1 MTSVEELACLDAVSQ
16 AELVRKKQVK
26 PIELV
31 DAAIS
36 RIERLNPKI
45 NAVVTPMYE
54 EARACALGERNVP
67 DGPFRGVPYLLK
79 DLLSAY
85 AGVPLTSGCN
95 FLSDYVPNHDS
106 ELVVRLKRFGL
117 IILGKTNTPELG
129 LVATTEPRLF
139 GPTRNPWNT
148 ARTAGGSSGGSCAAV
163 ASGMVPM
170 AHANDGGGSIRIP
183 ASCCGVFGLKPTRA
197 RITLAPDLGDMMG
210 GLVVEHAVTRSVRD
224 SAALLDAT
232 AGPAAGDPYWPA
244 QPARPFLKEVGSD
257 PGRLRIA
264 FTTSAATGVPVD
276 PDCVEA
282 TEDAAKLCASLGHD
296 VSEDQPNLAGEEL
309 FPNFMTVWAAGCAAS
324 IDGWARALQRRP
336 SEDHFEPLTW
346 SLYQIGTCISA
357 SSYMLSQMFLQSV
370 SREMARFMAKYD
382 IVLTPTLAQPPV
394 PLGSFSCP
402 PLDPIEVQQRLA
414 AFTPFAP
421 LANVTGQPAMSV
433 PLYWN
438 AEDLPIGIHFVG
450 RFGEEATLFRLAGQ
464 LEKARPWASR
474 WPLVSAR
481 I

>member
-1 MTSVEELACLDAVSQ
+1 MTNLEELACLDAVAQ

-26 PIELV
+26 PTELV

-36 RIERLNPKI
+36 RIELLNPKI

-54 EARACALGERNVP
+54 EARAYAMDERNLP

-79 DLLSAY
+79 DILSAY
-85 AGVPLTSGCN
+85 AGVPLTSGCS

-106 ELVVRLKRFGL
+106 ELVARLKRSGL
-117 IILGKTNTPELG
+117 IILGKTNTPELA

-139 GPTRNPWNT
+139 GPTRNPWNP

-163 ASGMVPM
+163 ACGMVPM

-264 FTTSAATGVPVD
+264 FSTSAATGAPVD
-276 PDCVEA
+276 PDCVGA

-296 VSEDQPNLAGEEL
+296 VSEDRPRLPGEEL

-324 IDGWARALQRRP
+324 INGWARALQRRP
-336 SEDHFEPLTW
+336 SQDQFEPLTW
-346 SLYQIGTCISA
+346 SLYQIGTCVSA
-357 SSYMLSQMFLQSV
+357 SSYLLSQTFLQGV
-370 SREMARFMAKYD
+370 SREIARFMAKYD
-382 IVLTPTLAQPPV
+382 IILTPTLAQPPV

-402 PLDPIEVQQRLA
+402 PLDPIEIQKRLA

-421 LANVTGQPAMSV
+421 LANVSGQPAMSV

-438 AEDLPIGIHFVG
+438 GQDLPIGIHFAG

-464 LEKARPWASR
+464 LERARPWASR
-474 WPLVSAR
+474 WPVVSACT
-481 I
+481 